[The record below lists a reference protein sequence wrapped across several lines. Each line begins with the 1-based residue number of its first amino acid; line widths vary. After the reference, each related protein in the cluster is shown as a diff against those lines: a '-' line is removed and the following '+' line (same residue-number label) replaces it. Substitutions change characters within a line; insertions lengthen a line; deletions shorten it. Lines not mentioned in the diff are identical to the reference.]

1 MNFISEK
8 SLKSH
13 LTRTHNFVHMC
24 EFCNFTSSSGV
35 GLRKHRFQEHKDLVK
50 KASGQVKKRQAFER
64 ATCRFCEK
72 NFSSIYVLS
81 KHLMNTHKFS
91 KEAMKTLLKIGET
104 RTAKGEKSMKTS
116 SGGNGGPKSADENEK
131 NFKVYYKDE
140 EMAVF
145 VKMGN
150 SETNTKMSEED
161 TSLFEE
167 GTVLLDSTNKTDL
180 DKFEYLA
187 SNCQG
192 SYIDKGVSGKEQ
204 VFNSA
209 FNDTRI
215 ISSVGDNLEKSDYVE
230 DTAVE
235 EVTEQIISSSDVIQN
250 SDENVYIVLPEGEEL
265 TGNWTD
271 QHSVFSGSTSETVVL
286 PQDHI
291 VVVVNEDNKVVSIDG
306 KDYMYVS
313 GEMGTPT
320 ESDIGNTMETLLPE
334 NALVKTLNTDGRT
347 SMKLQATI
355 GTFGSQ
361 VNSGSRIS
369 NFQPQPFNIEVE
381 KPVKEIPKLD
391 SISYGNFTISSG
403 SGNKITMA
411 SSSVVGQSFPMDST
425 TPEETLLVSEGSDIG
440 CVPLVDDKIEEVDKE
455 TSDVKDSGNSGG
467 LEGFENA
474 LKVKADEFTSPADYN
489 SFIDK
494 MIQALQRAKR

>member
-35 GLRKHRFQEHKDLVK
+35 GLRKHRFQEHKDLLK
-50 KASGQVKKRQAFER
+50 KASGPVKKRQAFER
-64 ATCRFCEK
+64 VTCQFCEK
-72 NFSSIYVLS
+72 NFSSIYALS

-104 RTAKGEKSMKTS
+104 RTAKGEKSKKAS
-116 SGGNGGPKSADENEK
+116 SGSNGGLKSADENEK

-161 TSLFEE
+161 ASLFEE
-167 GTVLLDSTNKTDL
+167 DTDLLDSTNKTDL

-187 SNCQG
+187 ANCQG
-192 SYIDKGVSGKEQ
+192 SYIGKGVSGKEK

-209 FNDTRI
+209 FNDTHI
-215 ISSVGDNLEKSDYVE
+215 ISNVGDNLENSDYAE
-230 DTAVE
+230 DAVE
-235 EVTEQIISSSDVIQN
+235 GVTKQIISSSDDIPT

-271 QHSVFSGSTSETVVL
+271 QHSVFTGSTSETVVL

-291 VVVVNEDNKVVSIDG
+291 VVVVNEDNRVVSIDG
-306 KDYMYVS
+306 KEYMYVS
-313 GEMGTPT
+313 EEMGTPT
-320 ESDIGNTMETLLPE
+320 VSDIGNTMETLLPE
-334 NALVKTLNTDGRT
+334 NAMVKMLNTDGGT
-347 SMKLQATI
+347 SVKLQATI

-361 VNSGSRIS
+361 INSGTKIS

-381 KPVKEIPKLD
+381 KAVKEVPKLG
-391 SISYGNFTISSG
+391 SISYGNFPISSVP
-403 SGNKITMA
+403 GNKISMA
-411 SSSVVGQSFPMDST
+411 TSSIVGQSFLVDST
-425 TPEETLLVSEGSDIG
+425 TQEETLMVYEGSDIG
-440 CVPLVDDKIEEVDKE
+440 SVPLVDDKIQEVDKE
-455 TSDVKDSGNSGG
+455 TSVVKGSGNSSG
-467 LEGFENA
+467 LEGLENA

-489 SFIDK
+489 GFIDK